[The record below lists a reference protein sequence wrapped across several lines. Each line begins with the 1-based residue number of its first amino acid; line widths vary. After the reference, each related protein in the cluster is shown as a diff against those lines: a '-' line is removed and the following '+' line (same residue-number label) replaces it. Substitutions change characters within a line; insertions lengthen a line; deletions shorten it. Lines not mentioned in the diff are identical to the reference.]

1 MRKVALAILGVL
13 LLGMAVP
20 QAGAVSLTT
29 TSGVSPTTIMMLTY
43 FYYRNYNAL
52 LPEFN
57 ATYQKAVELGVDNTT
72 LSRAMEL
79 YTNATTFMEKATEV
93 SAGGN
98 ILASLGSYRVMILV
112 RNAYFTLRDAYEVLT
127 TAIQNATVA
136 NVTRS

>member
-57 ATYQKAVELGVDNTT
+57 ATYQKAVELGVDNAT
-72 LSRAMEL
+72 LSEALAL
-79 YTNATTFMEKATEV
+79 YNNATVLMQKATQI

-127 TAIQNATVA
+127 TAIQNVTVA